1 MQLYLVLVLGWGGYC
16 GFMLLYEAKH
26 IEGKLEIVTRA
37 YLDLEGE
44 TTMLTLYQYLF
55 KGGEVVSSSEVSLF
69 PEQMGKIVNTF
80 LATESKRIL
89 DEYKIE

>member
-1 MQLYLVLVLGWGGYC
+1 MLVLGWDGYC
-16 GFMLLYEAKH
+16 GFMLLYESKH
-26 IEGKLEIVTRA
+26 TEGKLEIVTRA
-37 YLDLEGE
+37 YLDEEGE

-69 PEQMGKIVNTF
+69 PEQVGKIVNIF

-89 DEYKIE
+89 DKYKIE

>member
-1 MQLYLVLVLGWGGYC
+1 MQLFSVLALGWHGC
-16 GFMLLYEAKH
+16 CMLLYESKH
-26 IEGKLEIVTRA
+26 TEGKLEIVTRA
-37 YLDLEGE
+37 YLDEEGE

-69 PEQMGKIVNTF
+69 PEQVGKIVNIF

-89 DEYKIE
+89 DKYKLE

>member
-1 MQLYLVLVLGWGGYC
+1 MLVLGWDGCC
-16 GFMLLYEAKH
+16 GFMLLYESKH
-26 IEGKLEIVTRA
+26 TEGKLEIVTRA
-37 YLDLEGE
+37 YLDEEGE

-69 PEQMGKIVNTF
+69 PEQVGKIVNIF

-89 DEYKIE
+89 DKYKLE